1 MSVHIRSGYRLAVIL
16 AGLALLLAEAAG
28 ATEGGSDLAIEEVIV
43 TAQKRAESLQET
55 PISIVAISSKA
66 LA

>member
-1 MSVHIRSGYRLAVIL
+1 LAVIL

-66 LA
+66 LAA